1 MHKSK
6 TLNLDYA
13 ERRMQEM
20 TNGEM
25 EDHTLLEELTLA
37 MEEVRLA
44 LEEINENEKDMKQ
57 LVQLAQY
64 LSEGCVTF

>member
-1 MHKSK
+1 
-6 TLNLDYA
+6 
-13 ERRMQEM
+13 MQEM